1 LVPQDCKVL
10 MYQGRHGAS
19 DGREFQ
25 YWTQCKSE
33 AADYG
38 SVVASRMIDLTGM
51 LIKRSQQGK
60 SIYERLT
67 KEHRAETGESFDLL
81 IPGENSDLFFARV
94 KAAGYTGISWL
105 GGEDNRYVVTFNGD
119 G

>member
-1 LVPQDCKVL
+1 
-10 MYQGRHGAS
+10 MYQGRYGAS

-51 LIKRSQQGK
+51 LIKRSEEGK
-60 SIYERLT
+60 SAYERLT
-67 KEHRAETGESFDLL
+67 KEHCAETGTSFDLL
-81 IPGENSDLFFARV
+81 SPSKNSDLFFARV

-105 GGEDNRYVVTFNGD
+105 GGDENRYVVTFNGD
-119 G
+119 D